1 MSPASDAA
9 YSRPWRLMIA
19 LLVVIGWVGAL
30 GMVFALLFL
39 ETRLDNPLRL
49 LRTWLVASFAPAL
62 AAWLLER
69 AFAATVTVERAV
81 LAVLRRDQR
90 IEVPCE
96 AVARLEPWRVPIPG
110 AGLGLVLGSGR
121 RLAVELRVADP
132 VALVDAMV
140 AAGAAPTLRDDLR
153 SPAAVYGRTRGA
165 PRRWWRLLLQFP
177 VFALVPA
184 LPVFRLH
191 QWIAFGGTFGE
202 YYTYGLQAY
211 LLAFA
216 MQWWTF
222 TIHLVLY
229 ATVLRTLAELVVL
242 AAAWLAPARTA
253 AARRVVERAYWFLY
267 VAGVPAF
274 LVRLA
279 VLTS

>member
-9 YSRPWRLMIA
+9 YSRPWRLAIA

-30 GMVFALLFL
+30 GIVFALLFL

-62 AAWLLER
+62 AALLLEH

-140 AAGAAPTLRDDLR
+140 AAGASPTLRDDLR

-165 PRRWWRLLLQFP
+165 PRRWWQLLLQFP

-242 AAAWLAPARTA
+242 AAARLVPARAA